1 MDQWKH
7 KGLGKRNNSAKHKQ
21 YNNVIPQEGKALLK
35 NRILIVD
42 DEPDIARVLKMGL
55 EKNGFA
61 VDAYNDPL
69 DVISKFKTG
78 SYDLLILDIKMPK
91 MNGFELYN
99 KLRQIDEKARI
110 CFITA
115 YELYFDEFKRIFPKI
130 KVECFIRKPVSI
142 DNLAHV
148 IKEELQQ
155 EDSTKDQDVQK

>member
-1 MDQWKH
+1 VKH
-7 KGLGKRNNSAKHKQ
+7 KRLGKRKHSAKHKQ
-21 YNNVIPQEGKALLK
+21 YNIVIPQESKILLK

-42 DEPDIARVLKMGL
+42 DEPDIAQVLKMGL

-69 DVISKFKTG
+69 DVISNFKTG
-78 SYDLLILDIKMPK
+78 SYDLLLLDIKMPK

-130 KVECFIRKPVSI
+130 KVGCFIRKPVSI
-142 DNLAHV
+142 GNLARV

-155 EDSTKDQDVQK
+155 EDSSKDKDVQK